1 MTRPIG
7 AFALLL
13 VGGILIVVSAGL
25 YIFAKSEAEKL
36 LPPDWVP
43 TIPGVAKALGD
54 VAYTLGL
61 IWGILVIVG
70 AMIVYTGEPESIQ
83 AGSVLGLI
91 FGLLSLLTVGGG
103 FYIGFILSLVGAVLG
118 LIRRPPATTPT

>member
-36 LPPDWVP
+36 LPPD
-43 TIPGVAKALGD
+43 
-54 VAYTLGL
+54 
-61 IWGILVIVG
+61 
-70 AMIVYTGEPESIQ
+70 
-83 AGSVLGLI
+83 
-91 FGLLSLLTVGGG
+91 
-103 FYIGFILSLVGAVLG
+103 
-118 LIRRPPATTPT
+118 